1 MIVEAIELKK
11 KISLGD
17 YPNLYAGYPGDFL
30 ITTVNGNQAIVS
42 KEVYKDLK
50 EFEATPRTQTTVT
63 LREVIV
69 VTGTI
74 ETAAREVRA
83 LLPDSF

>member
-30 ITTVNGNQAIVS
+30 ATTVRGNQLILS
-42 KEVYKDLK
+42 EEVYKELQGFGIAPREEVAISLK
-50 EFEATPRTQTTVT
+50 ATFFTNK
-63 LREVIV
+63 
-69 VTGTI
+69 
-74 ETAAREVRA
+74 
-83 LLPDSF
+83 